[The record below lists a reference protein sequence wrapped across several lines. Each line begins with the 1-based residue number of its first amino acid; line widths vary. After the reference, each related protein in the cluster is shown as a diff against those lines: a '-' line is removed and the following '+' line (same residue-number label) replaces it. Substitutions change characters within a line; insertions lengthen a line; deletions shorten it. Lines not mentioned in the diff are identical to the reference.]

1 MSERLK
7 GNMSEA
13 GTFEG
18 FKERASDLDELATGT
33 IHPKSATYI
42 EGCVRLV
49 LTVPA
54 FDDDLYVYFIEE
66 DGQWRWHESRPA
78 PKK

>member
-1 MSERLK
+1 
-7 GNMSEA
+7 MSEA

-18 FKERASDLDELATGT
+18 FKERASDLDGLVTGT

-42 EGCVRLV
+42 DGSVRLL

-54 FDDDLYVYFIEE
+54 FDDDLHVYFIEE
-66 DGQWRWHESRPA
+66 DGQW
-78 PKK
+78 K